1 MKEPEREKFLLKCQ
15 RSVMEEN
22 IKYNIKRSRRKT
34 LSIEIQKDGV
44 VLIRAPYSLPN
55 EEIRKFLNEKHDWI
69 VNHVNVS
76 LSNVKDYRDLDPITM
91 EEMHSLA
98 DEALSWV
105 PKRVEQLAPLV
116 GVTYGG
122 ITIRNQR
129 TRWGSCSSKGNLN
142 FNCLMMLFPEDVRNY
157 IIIHELCHRRE
168 MNHSRRF
175 WSLVEQADPDYKEH
189 NEYIRRE
196 GEKIMYR
203 AFGYK

>member
-1 MKEPEREKFLLKCQ
+1 
-15 RSVMEEN
+15 MEEN

-69 VNHVNVS
+69 VKHVNVS

-105 PKRVEQLAPLV
+105 PKRVEQLASLV